1 LKLLV
6 VMALFAGT
14 LTGCSTNKF
23 LATAISNQLASQGTD
38 FEEDLLL
45 ARDAAPFFLKFG
57 ESVLAKVPDHRPL
70 SETLAAG
77 FVRYSWAF
85 VAFEADKIES
95 RDSREALRLRERAVR
110 LYARAETHAMR
121 ALEQHHPG
129 ISEQLR
135 AVTHDQVPIKLL
147 PNDAGVAYWA
157 CAAWSSR
164 IALSKGNAEALA
176 ELPSVIRLANALA
189 TCCESWG
196 GGAVPALMGSLEAG
210 RPGGRL
216 VEAQGWFD
224 KAEKLSGGR
233 NAGLPLARAESIALP
248 LGDRADFERLVHRS
262 IAIAKSNP
270 GIENAIM
277 LERANWLLETIDD
290 RF

>member
-1 LKLLV
+1 MV
-6 VMALFAGT
+6 SALFAGT
-14 LTGCSTNKF
+14 LTGCATNKL
-23 LATAISNQLASQGTD
+23 LATMVANQLASQGTD
-38 FEEDLLL
+38 SEEDLLL

-57 ESVLAKVPDHRPL
+57 ESVLAKVPEHRLL

-95 RDSREALRLRERAVR
+95 RNAREALRLRERAVR
-110 LYARAETHAMR
+110 LYARAEAHAMR

-129 ISEQLR
+129 IGERLR
-135 AVTHDQVPIKLL
+135 AATRNQAPITLS
-147 PNDAGVAYWA
+147 PNDAGIAYWA
-157 CAAWSSR
+157 CAAWGSR

-189 TCCESWG
+189 ACCESWG
-196 GGAVPALMGSLEAG
+196 DGAVPALMGSLEAG

-224 KAEKLSGGR
+224 KADNLSAGR
-233 NAGLPLARAESIALP
+233 NAGLPLARAEAIALP
-248 LGDRADFERLVHRS
+248 AGDRTDFERLIRLS
-262 IAIAKSNP
+262 IAIAKNNP